1 MTIDI
6 TQIMVALIGLLSA
19 ILTAVIVPW
28 IKSKTSISQQA
39 ILETIART
47 AVCAAQQ
54 IFGADEG
61 QQKKEYAMQRVE
73 EALKAYGIKIDANR
87 ISEAIEAALK
97 AVKLESNGEWR
108 SADGNLNE
116 QG

>member
-19 ILTAVIVPW
+19 ILTAVIAPW

-39 ILETIART
+39 IIETLTRT

-54 IFGADEG
+54 IFGTADG
-61 QQKKEYAMQRVE
+61 QQKKEYAVHRVE
-73 EALKAYGIKIDANR
+73 EALKAYGITIDADR
-87 ISEAIEAALK
+87 ISEAIEEALK
-97 AVKLESNGEWR
+97 AVKLESSGEWKAA
-108 SADGNLNE
+108 SPDA
-116 QG
+116 

>member
-1 MTIDI
+1 MTIEI
-6 TQIMVALIGLLSA
+6 TQIVVAVIGLLSA
-19 ILTAVIVPW
+19 VLTAFVVPW

-54 IFGADEG
+54 IFGAADG
-61 QQKKEYAMQRVE
+61 QQKKEYAVQRVE
-73 EALKAYGIKIDANR
+73 EALKAYGIKIDADR

-97 AVKLESNGEWR
+97 AVKLESDGEWK
-108 SADGNLNE
+108 SASPGV
-116 QG
+116 

>member
-6 TQIMVALIGLLSA
+6 TQIVVAVIGLLSA
-19 ILTAVIVPW
+19 VLTAFIVPW
-28 IKSKTSISQQA
+28 IKSKTSISQQS
-39 ILETIART
+39 IIETLARS

-54 IFGADEG
+54 IFGTDEG
-61 QQKKEYAMQRVE
+61 QQKKEYAVHRVE
-73 EALKAYGIKIDANR
+73 EALKAYGIKIDADR

-108 SADGNLNE
+108 SANGNLNE